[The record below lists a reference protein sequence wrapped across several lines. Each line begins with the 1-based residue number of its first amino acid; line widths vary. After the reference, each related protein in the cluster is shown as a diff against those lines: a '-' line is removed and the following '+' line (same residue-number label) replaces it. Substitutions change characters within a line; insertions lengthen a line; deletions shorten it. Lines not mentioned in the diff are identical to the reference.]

1 MMSTEKQRTPPQ
13 RDRISDEGVTARRVR
28 FVVALAAIGLLNV
41 IFAAMVTFNGDAS
54 ATTASLLFFGHLAVQ
69 AVLIIQLAKLLY
81 RQHGVRQLRFGVS
94 ALMILTVVCALPMG
108 IVRIV
113 TNAASAA
120 RADWAFYYGL
130 TLVFALFPLLVV
142 CEAGWV
148 WRAAVRKRSQ
158 SR

>member
-1 MMSTEKQRTPPQ
+1 MFTEKAATHPP
-13 RDRISDEGVTARRVR
+13 RDRTSNDNPAARRVR
-28 FVVALAAIGLLNV
+28 FVVAVAAIGLLNLS
-41 IFAAMVTFNGDAS
+41 FAAMVAFNGDAS
-54 ATTASLLFFGHLAVQ
+54 ATKASLLFLGHLALQ
-69 AVLIIQLAKLLY
+69 AILIIQLAKLLY

-94 ALMILTVVCALPMG
+94 ALMILTAICALPMG
-108 IVRIV
+108 VVRIAM
-113 TNAASAA
+113 TGGSAA

-148 WRAAVRKRSQ
+148 WRAAVRKRRQ